1 MENINQRE
9 RSGDPA
15 SYKMSGGFLLKHNL
29 RLHNSKELLT
39 KSPLENLTGPNPSS
53 ALSAAMAP
61 KRSASMLLASMILL
75 HWATFSVRSDPSTSA
90 IGMPYESREK
100 TEKTLNVAKESLTLF
115 KDAMG
120 SMDSKKLSDVMK
132 GISSFASFAPGVG
145 AVVFSVVNMVL
156 AFIPQDDPVLSE
168 VKKGFVEVN
177 QKQDS
182 LSIKI
187 SNLATD
193 VEWFNYASVYSRDE
207 LTILNTFEKFGEFLH
222 RTESQ
227 SPEETS
233 KKTKIFTSYY
243 ESSGAESSVSNLYR
257 YLTVDS
263 TSLSENLNSLLKKKF
278 KCDVYM
284 ISRYNLYLSSLFWKG
299 MILNQFYWKLT
310 GVKSKA
316 AEPGQM
322 FKKVSEAQLSAVEF
336 CLTNYKQYLKK
347 DVVEITKDQGS
358 DQNALALQVKEALDN
373 KYSWY
378 NWVVVVFDKSQNK
391 NIMLNA
397 EFTFNIGNLV
407 VAVDYT
413 VKADMTHVEEVKN
426 TARECLENMKCEPKT
441 ISKFFMTAQRCSHKW
456 FPKDHDEEI
465 TIPLTKYTKV
475 TQVAYGSQFIE
486 VPTPFHRV
494 KCSWSG
500 YDSWISVHYSRLSPV
515 CVTNQCKNNGICKR
529 LVRSNEWFC
538 ECPDSYYGDTC
549 EKQMIITE
557 PDPTLTP
564 VPNSPVES
572 KQQVIIIVTII
583 SVLILLFVLVLTAVL
598 KCRNRSLCRQLN
610 GPCLELKRGGE
621 HQGSKDCRNP

>member
-1 MENINQRE
+1 MVLIPCCMLCF
-9 RSGDPA
+9 S
-15 SYKMSGGFLLKHNL
+15 
-29 RLHNSKELLT
+29 
-39 KSPLENLTGPNPSS
+39 
-53 ALSAAMAP
+53 AMAP
-61 KRSASMLLASMILL
+61 NKSASMLLSSVILL
-75 HWATFSVRSDPSTSA
+75 HWATFSVRSDLSISA
-90 IGMPYESREK
+90 LRRELVSESMEL
-100 TEKTLNVAKESLTLF
+100 TEKTLDVAKESLSLF
-115 KDAMG
+115 KDVMG
-120 SMDSKKLSDVMK
+120 SMDSKKLSAVMK
-132 GISSFASFAPGVG
+132 GISSFSSFAPGVG

-156 AFIPQDDPVLSE
+156 AFIPQEDPVLNE
-168 VKKGFVEVN
+168 VKKGFAEVN
-177 QKQDS
+177 QKLDS
-182 LSIKI
+182 LSFKI
-187 SNLATD
+187 SNLAAD
-193 VEWFNYASVYSRDE
+193 VEWFNYASIYSRDE
-207 LTILNTFEKFGEFLH
+207 LAIFNTWEKFGEFLH

-233 KKTKIFTSYY
+233 KKIKIFTRYY

-257 YLTVDS
+257 YLTVNS

-299 MILNQFYWKLT
+299 MVLNQFYWKLT

-336 CLTNYKQYLKK
+336 CLTNYKQYLQK

-358 DQNALALQVKEALDN
+358 DQNSLALQVKEALDK

-397 EFTFNIGNLV
+397 EFTFTAGNLV

-413 VKADMTHVEEVKN
+413 VKADMVHVEEVKD
-426 TARECLENMKCEPKT
+426 TARECFENKKCERKT
-441 ISKFFMTAQRCSHKW
+441 ISQFFMTAQRCSHKW
-456 FPKDHDEEI
+456 FSNYHDEEI
-465 TIPLTKYTKV
+465 TIPLKKYAKV
-475 TQVAYGSQFIE
+475 TQVAYRNQFVE

-494 KCSWSG
+494 KCSWDG
-500 YDSWISVHYSRLSPV
+500 YESWISVHYSRLLPV
-515 CVTNQCKNNGICKR
+515 CVNNQCKNNGICKR
-529 LVRSNEWFC
+529 LLRSNEWYC
-538 ECPDSYYGDTC
+538 ECPDGYYGDTC

-564 VPNSPVES
+564 VPTSPVVP
-572 KQQVIIIVTII
+572 KQQVIIIITII
-583 SVLILLFVLVLTAVL
+583 SVLIILFVLVLIAVL
-598 KCRNRSLCRQLN
+598 KRRNHSLCRHLN

-621 HQGSKDCRNP
+621 HQGSEDCRNL